1 MAADNSKRNVRSLMS
16 RIRAYERF
24 FKEKEKS
31 QKEAGQKEAGQKEAG
46 QKEKKKGEDTGVE
59 GTGVLEPNNQAHTAY
74 MSLIKLVHALD
85 KDLAGGDT
93 AKAEEITD
101 EKAREVLRDIFGI

>member
-31 QKEAGQKEAGQKEAG
+31 QKEAVK
-46 QKEKKKGEDTGVE
+46 KEKKKGEDTRAEDTRAEDTGVD
-59 GTGVLEPNNQAHTAY
+59 GTGALEPNNQAHTAY

>member
-31 QKEAGQKEAGQKEAG
+31 QKEAGQKE
-46 QKEKKKGEDTGVE
+46 KKKGEGTRAEDTGVF
-59 GTGVLEPNNQAHTAY
+59 EPNNQAHTAY

>member
-1 MAADNSKRNVRSLMS
+1 
-16 RIRAYERF
+16 IRAYERF

-31 QKEAGQKEAGQKEAG
+31 QKESIQNGQKGQKGKRAG
-46 QKEKKKGEDTGVE
+46 GGTGVE
-59 GTGVLEPNNQAHTAY
+59 GPGALDTVVLEPSNQAHTAY

-93 AKAEEITD
+93 LKAEEITD